1 MPSGLEVPFYS
12 LTFFFYFIHSISAKS
27 MDCSRNDNNFPVQY
41 VVIRDL
47 VQSFIALFRPNR
59 HISKEQGMFGLATRQ
74 GDGRMYTGQW
84 VKNRMHGTGHP
95 GRFGGN
101 KEMVIICRRFL
112 VCANLSQDVK

>member
-1 MPSGLEVPFYS
+1 
-12 LTFFFYFIHSISAKS
+12 

-95 GRFGGN
+95 GRFGAN
-101 KEMVIICRRFL
+101 KEMVIICRRFIA
-112 VCANLSQDVK
+112 CSNLSQDVK